1 MHAVKVH
8 KPSSLDKILLVC
20 ESDEINAKFSHKVF
34 KDLLF
39 QVFFLELSKVAQK
52 DIKGDRDMF
61 LIEAL
66 SEHLLHKIVD
76 LLYGI
81 KVFNLASINL
91 LLDSVEVSELSC
103 PDVSILY
110 DSIKFALLP
119 TILYSPV
126 HFRFV
131 ALLHLGFIFCLI
143 LLTLTFSVRSHSTSF
158 LPVRVPG
165 RSIVGSVVIKP

>member
-1 MHAVKVH
+1 MHAIKVH
-8 KPSSLDKILLVC
+8 KPSCLDMILLVS

-91 LLDSVEVSELSC
+91 LLDSVEVSKLSC

-110 DSIKFALLP
+110 DSI
-119 TILYSPV
+119 
-126 HFRFV
+126 
-131 ALLHLGFIFCLI
+131 
-143 LLTLTFSVRSHSTSF
+143 
-158 LPVRVPG
+158 
-165 RSIVGSVVIKP
+165 